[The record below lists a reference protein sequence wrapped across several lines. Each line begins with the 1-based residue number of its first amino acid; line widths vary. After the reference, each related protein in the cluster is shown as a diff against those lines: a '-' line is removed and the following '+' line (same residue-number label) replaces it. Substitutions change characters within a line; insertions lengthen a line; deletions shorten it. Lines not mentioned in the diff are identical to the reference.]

1 MIMKKLLRIVDEIND
16 MLVSKMCCDYMDE
29 GYVSISLKYNNHI
42 FEVSVDNRD
51 NVEFIIIND
60 KHYHRSYPNI
70 ENILSKY
77 IVSWYEMGNEAER
90 INSEYVCDGFANE
103 RDFLNY
109 KYG

>member
-1 MIMKKLLRIVDEIND
+1 MKKLLRIVNEIND
-16 MLVSKMCCDYMDE
+16 MLVSEMCRNYMDE

-42 FEVSVDNRD
+42 FEVSVDKRD

-77 IVSWYEMGNEAER
+77 IVSWYEMEAIAEKH
-90 INSEYVCDGFANE
+90 NDFYECDGFNDEA
-103 RDFLNY
+103 DYIKY
-109 KYG
+109 KYAI